1 MTLFKQGR
9 KDVELLTQ
17 DRKRLITGTFTM
29 EKVMSIVK
37 RMDVHATPYLF
48 RVKNG
53 YIEALEGGLETRLL
67 KMWVSAP
74 ERTQQE

>member
-1 MTLFKQGR
+1 
-9 KDVELLTQ
+9 
-17 DRKRLITGTFTM
+17 
-29 EKVMSIVK
+29 MSIVK